1 MELLT
6 TADAAAKLGVTAR
19 RVIALIK
26 DGRLPAR
33 KVGRDYIINEKD
45 LKLVQ
50 HRKPG
55 RPAKNKPPR
64 SRQT

>member
-6 TADAAAKLGVTAR
+6 TADASARLGVSAR

-26 DGRLPAR
+26 DGRLPAK

-45 LKLVQ
+45 LRLVKD
-50 HRKPG
+50 RE
-55 RPAKNKPPR
+55 A
-64 SRQT
+64 SL